1 MDSGDLFGGVAALFT
16 GTFLLLIL
24 IVAAIVIA
32 AWWKVFTK
40 AGQPGWAAI
49 VPIYNFVILLKI
61 VGRPVW
67 WVILMFVPLVNIVIG
82 IIVHLELAKSFGKGT
97 GFGIGLILLGAI
109 FFPILGFGDAR
120 YLGPVSGPPSAP
132 PVLA

>member
-1 MDSGDLFGGVAALFT
+1 MDSGDFFGSGAALFT
-16 GTFLLLIL
+16 GTFVLMIL
-24 IVAAIVIA
+24 AVAAFVIA
-32 AWWKVFTK
+32 AWWKVFSK

-61 VGRPVW
+61 VGRPLW
-67 WVILMFVPLVNIVIG
+67 WVILMFVPLANIVIS

-97 GFGIGLILLGAI
+97 GFGIGLILLGVI

-120 YLGPVSGPPSAP
+120 YVGPVNGPPNAP
-132 PVLA
+132 PVPA

>member
-1 MDSGDLFGGVAALFT
+1 MDSGDFLGSVAALFT
-16 GTFLLLIL
+16 GTFLLFLLVVI
-24 IVAAIVIA
+24 AISIA

-61 VGRPVW
+61 VGRPLW
-67 WVILMFVPLVNIVIG
+67 WVVLMFVPLANFVIA

-97 GFGIGLILLGAI
+97 GFGIGLILLGVI

-132 PVLA
+132 PVPA